1 MKIDR
6 VIYGSTVPTV
16 QFGNQRPGFEA
27 SLEPGEDPVEA
38 YIKLHKIA
46 MKAVGEVV
54 GPEGVWEKMTDLPP
68 NQKTQ
73 ITFGPTQMPTRNIEE
88 ERKEVMDTIDKCAT
102 LEDLKAWKSQNQ
114 TVPGKILN
122 HYTKRLNEL
131 TNG

>member
-38 YIKLHKIA
+38 YLKLHKIA

-54 GPEGVWEKMTDLPP
+54 GQEEVWEKTTDMPP
-68 NQKTQ
+68 HQKTQ
-73 ITFGPTQMPTRNIEE
+73 VTFAPTSIPTRNIEE
-88 ERKEVMDTIDKCAT
+88 ERKEVMDTIDKCET
-102 LEDLKAWKSQNQ
+102 LEQLKAWKSQNQ
-114 TVPGKILN
+114 TVPGKILT
-122 HYTKRLNEL
+122 HYNNRLQQLTK
-131 TNG
+131 